1 MEYVSKEKC
10 GNAYFWKI
18 YPPHHHTLTRY
29 KYKLLLMAK
38 IPAERLYL
46 ETFLFPNTNILEKLR
61 I

>member
-1 MEYVSKEKC
+1 MYLKKNVEWVFLENIS
-10 GNAYFWKI
+10 
-18 YPPHHHTLTRY
+18 PHHHNLTRY

>member
-1 MEYVSKEKC
+1 MWKC
-10 GNAYFWKI
+10 VFLENI
-18 YPPHHHTLTRY
+18 SPHHHTLTRY